1 MPSGRDTKDVGLNMD
16 NKKQQ
21 GSRKQITFD
30 LSQKALAEHYPR
42 PKYTINPRY
51 YKKAY
56 SDISRFMKKNGFEH
70 RQFSVYTSIDRLTAA
85 KVSALIKKM
94 SMEMPWLAYSVNQID
109 VTNIGTQHS
118 LLQTLEQTTT
128 LQVERT
134 ILPIE
139 PSEEKIPPQ
148 PDLQEL
154 RAQII
159 AEAKQEAADLLQSI
173 TQDPT
178 EGRRR

>member
-1 MPSGRDTKDVGLNMD
+1 
-16 NKKQQ
+16 
-21 GSRKQITFD
+21 
-30 LSQKALAEHYPR
+30 
-42 PKYTINPRY
+42 
-51 YKKAY
+51 
-56 SDISRFMKKNGFEH
+56 
-70 RQFSVYTSIDRLTAA
+70 
-85 KVSALIKKM
+85 
-94 SMEMPWLAYSVNQID
+94 MEMPWLAYSVNQID